1 MLEKSMAEDLRS
13 SWSKVGSMNPFQ
25 PPGSRLLR
33 DPWDVRIEPS
43 NAGEVVVVGVPWDW
57 STSGRP
63 GARYAPSR
71 LRDWIYRF
79 TRHAPSSTDF
89 KYSIADLGD
98 VRVAPGDINV
108 TSRRIV
114 EAARIAYTRGKLV
127 AFLGGDHSITRW
139 TVEPL
144 AENSLGLLVLDAHYD
159 MRSVEEGLTSGS
171 WLWDLWVAHKGRVK
185 AVIVGVSDFN
195 NPEYLAMRAME
206 AGFKVIPRLKL
217 LESLQYALEAVDWL
231 SEQGLENFYISIDVD
246 HLDISHAPGVNSPTP
261 LGMTPWESLRILE
274 YAARKLK
281 PRGVDVVEVTP
292 QHDVAEVTVATTA
305 KLLLYTIHNT
315 ILNTT

>member
-1 MLEKSMAEDLRS
+1 
-13 SWSKVGSMNPFQ
+13 V
-25 PPGSRLLR
+25 
-33 DPWDVRIEPS
+33 
-43 NAGEVVVVGVPWDW
+43 
-57 STSGRP
+57 
-63 GARYAPSR
+63 
-71 LRDWIYRF
+71 
-79 TRHAPSSTDF
+79 
-89 KYSIADLGD
+89 
-98 VRVAPGDINV
+98 
-108 TSRRIV
+108 
-114 EAARIAYTRGKLV
+114 
-127 AFLGGDHSITRW
+127 FLGGDHSITRW

-185 AVIVGVSDFN
+185 AVIVGVGDFN
-195 NPEYLAMRAME
+195 NPEYLAMRARE
-206 AGFKVIPRLKL
+206 AGFKVVPRLKL

-231 SEQGLENFYISIDVD
+231 SEQGLENFYINIDVD

-261 LGMTPWESLRILE
+261 LGMTPWESIRILE

-292 QHDVAEVTVATTA
+292 QHDVAEVTVATAA

-315 ILNTT
+315 MLNTT

>member
-1 MLEKSMAEDLRS
+1 
-13 SWSKVGSMNPFQ
+13 
-25 PPGSRLLR
+25 
-33 DPWDVRIEPS
+33 
-43 NAGEVVVVGVPWDW
+43 
-57 STSGRP
+57 
-63 GARYAPSR
+63 
-71 LRDWIYRF
+71 
-79 TRHAPSSTDF
+79 
-89 KYSIADLGD
+89 
-98 VRVAPGDINV
+98 
-108 TSRRIV
+108 
-114 EAARIAYTRGKLV
+114 
-127 AFLGGDHSITRW
+127 
-139 TVEPL
+139 
-144 AENSLGLLVLDAHYD
+144 
-159 MRSVEEGLTSGS
+159 
-171 WLWDLWVAHKGRVK
+171 
-185 AVIVGVSDFN
+185 
-195 NPEYLAMRAME
+195 MRARE
-206 AGFKVIPRLKL
+206 AGFKVVPRLRL